1 MNRGAS
7 DVPVVPLWCGRSRSR
22 CRRGSGGSGSR
33 KGRVREADQSLQA
46 SVSGAGWTFSV
57 FPTKRVRG
65 DRGRALLFEGFL
77 NRRSLA
83 WLSCLFEDFRDDL
96 CVV

>member
-1 MNRGAS
+1 MAKHDRGVS
-7 DVPVVPLWCGRSRSR
+7 EV
-22 CRRGSGGSGSR
+22 
-33 KGRVREADQSLQA
+33 DQSLQA
-46 SVSGAGWTFSV
+46 SVSGGRLDFLGV
-57 FPTKRVRG
+57 PTKRVRG